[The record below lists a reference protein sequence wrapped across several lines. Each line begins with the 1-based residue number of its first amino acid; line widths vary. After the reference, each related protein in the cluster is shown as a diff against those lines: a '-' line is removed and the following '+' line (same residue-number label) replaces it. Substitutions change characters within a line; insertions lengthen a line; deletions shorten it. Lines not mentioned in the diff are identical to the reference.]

1 MTLAIKT
8 GSNGNYYTIGDKHYD
23 EHFPINWAIQD
34 LTEYTIDGNS
44 LLCGP
49 QHCENCDYYGS
60 VLGVFV
66 GYCRTCSTVAFSGT
80 RGGQYWDITTA
91 EDLDLLPYMNDVNIN
106 QIGCIT
112 LIDYEIEIIE
122 DEIVE
127 NVVILE

>member
-1 MTLAIKT
+1 MKNLQKI
-8 GSNGNYYTIGDKHYD
+8 SECY
-23 EHFPINWAIQD
+23 
-34 LTEYTIDGNS
+34 
-44 LLCGP
+44 
-49 QHCENCDYYGS
+49 HCENCDYYGS

-91 EDLDLLPYMNDVNIN
+91 EDLNLLPYMNDVNIN

-112 LIDYEIEIIE
+112 LVENDEIEIIE

-127 NVVILE
+127 IVENVVILE